1 MTVKDI
7 EKRIIGC
14 TSKTKNMS
22 GVIVPIK
29 DDGQYFAF
37 VDDYG
42 HMFLRYDTYYQVDN
56 VHEFVK
62 TYIVDFMFD
71 IDENEDIYYLFIPN
85 YEADYVDEVLWEV
98 MDYLDDY
105 KQYRQLYSFLN
116 QYRDDYVSSGINTD
130 MYVF

>member
-22 GVIVPIK
+22 GIIVPIK

-56 VHEFVK
+56 AHEFVK

-85 YEADYVDEVLWEV
+85 YEAYYVDEVLWEV

-105 KQYRQLYSFLN
+105 KQYRQLYNFLN

-130 MYVF
+130 IYVF